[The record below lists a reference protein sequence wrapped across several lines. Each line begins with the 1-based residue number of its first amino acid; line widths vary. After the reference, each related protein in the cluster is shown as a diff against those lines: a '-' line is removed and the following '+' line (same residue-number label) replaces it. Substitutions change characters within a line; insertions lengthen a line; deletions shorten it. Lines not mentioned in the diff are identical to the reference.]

1 MQLIISFSSKPPYLP
16 PNLVILKNGTALCL
30 ARTVIVHSEP
40 LSVKRTKKS
49 SMEEYDEEVPSSS
62 DPSDSSDE
70 FAGESEEEEEEENDD
85 EERSAV
91 KSPTSDEGR
100 KSQNVD
106 ALLRSV

>member
-70 FAGESEEEEEEENDD
+70 FAGESEEEENDD

>member
-1 MQLIISFSSKPPYLP
+1 M
-16 PNLVILKNGTALCL
+16 ILKNGTALCL

-49 SMEEYDEEVPSSS
+49 SMEEYDEDVPSSS

-70 FAGESEEEEEEENDD
+70 FAGESEEEENDD